1 MLKMKNSKTNERT
14 TFGGVSMDETLKQK
28 AEESYRTNIVDKNIL
43 DRNTAS
49 VYIRGYLAGA
59 TENDIQWHDLRKN
72 PNDLPKKNKSYWV
85 YIDCQGNKI
94 YRSIVWQGCWLGWN
108 CIPLAWCEEPQ
119 FKE

>member
-1 MLKMKNSKTNERT
+1 MTEQQIKQELRKHADAYATPDLDDSIRT
-14 TFGGVSMDETLKQK
+14 DLYE
-28 AEESYRTNIVDKNIL
+28 AYREG
-43 DRNTAS
+43 
-49 VYIRGYLAGA
+49 YIAGA
-59 TENDIQWHDLRKN
+59 TENGIKWHDLRED

>member
-1 MLKMKNSKTNERT
+1 MTE
-14 TFGGVSMDETLKQK
+14 ELKQK
-28 AEESYRTNIVDKNIL
+28 FSEFYKKRESFYESHKDMAEKIGFKDWQKNEMFQ
-43 DRNTAS
+43 
-49 VYIRGYLAGA
+49 YYEKGA
-59 TENDIQWHDLRKN
+59 TENGIQWHDLRKD

-85 YIDCQGNKI
+85 YIDCLGNKI